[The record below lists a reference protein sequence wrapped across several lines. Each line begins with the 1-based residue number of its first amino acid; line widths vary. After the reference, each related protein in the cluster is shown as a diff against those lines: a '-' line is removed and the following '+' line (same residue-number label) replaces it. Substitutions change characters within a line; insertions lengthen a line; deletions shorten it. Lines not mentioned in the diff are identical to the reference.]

1 MDIWILLKSQR
12 KKTLNTKFRREAKS
26 CLKYVGGVL
35 SLKLGGGYLDVHFK
49 KCYSLK
55 VYILSLAC
63 FTLKFYFKKPWTMEE
78 WMWSKDVEKVSM
90 DNVLRN
96 VAVMLIWE
104 RMRIMI
110 EDIDKVNQGKG

>member
-1 MDIWILLKSQR
+1 
-12 KKTLNTKFRREAKS
+12 
-26 CLKYVGGVL
+26 
-35 SLKLGGGYLDVHFK
+35 
-49 KCYSLK
+49 
-55 VYILSLAC
+55 
-63 FTLKFYFKKPWTMEE
+63 
-78 WMWSKDVEKVSM
+78 M

>member
-1 MDIWILLKSQR
+1 
-12 KKTLNTKFRREAKS
+12 
-26 CLKYVGGVL
+26 
-35 SLKLGGGYLDVHFK
+35 
-49 KCYSLK
+49 
-55 VYILSLAC
+55 
-63 FTLKFYFKKPWTMEE
+63 MEE